1 MEFSQHTI
9 LHVDDYAP
17 GRYARTKL
25 LRQAGFHVREADAG
39 SKALL
44 LAIEYKPQLAL
55 LDVNLPDMSGF
66 EVCRRLKQDPA
77 TAGILVVHLS
87 ATKIEPSDQVQGVE
101 TGADAYLVEPIEPD
115 VLLATVRA
123 MLRAQQS
130 EQALAL
136 ITAQEEE
143 RRRVARELHD
153 DIGQRLAALLIE
165 LEMVQ
170 KTQSADGDLG
180 GSLRSMTL
188 QLQALSDD
196 VGSMSHRLHP
206 TVLEDLGIESALRE
220 LVAEFRRI
228 HDMEVSLVCDRQ
240 ARPLPVAVSTG
251 LYRIAQ
257 EALRNAAKHASGA
270 PVTLTL
276 NGAADRLRL
285 VIEDSGAG
293 FQFDAPRR
301 EGALGLISM
310 RERARLAGGTLLVG
324 TEPGKGTRIEASVP
338 CTVEVRE

>member
-1 MEFSQHTI
+1 MDSQQTI
-9 LHVDDYAP
+9 LHVDDYEP
-17 GRYARTKL
+17 GRYARTRL
-25 LRQAGFHVREADAG
+25 LQQAGFHVREADAG
-39 SKALL
+39 LPALR
-44 LAIEYKPQLAL
+44 LAIECRPQLAI

-77 TAGILVVHLS
+77 TAGILVLHLS
-87 ATKIEPSDQVQGVE
+87 ATKIDPADQVQGLE
-101 TGADAYLVEPIEPD
+101 TGADAYLVEPIEPE

-123 MLRAQQS
+123 MLRAQQA

-165 LEMVQ
+165 IEMVQ
-170 KTQSADGDLG
+170 KTHSVNGDLG
-180 GSLRSMTL
+180 GSLKSMTL
-188 QLQALSDD
+188 QLQSLSDD
-196 VGSMSHRLHP
+196 LGSMSHRLHP

-228 HDMEVSLVCDRQ
+228 HSMEVSLECGRLADT
-240 ARPLPVAVSTG
+240 LPVAVSTA

-257 EALRNAAKHASGA
+257 EALRNAAKHANGA
-270 PVTLTL
+270 PVSLTLTETE
-276 NGAADRLRL
+276 GRVRLL
-285 VIEDSGAG
+285 IEDSGPG

-301 EGALGLISM
+301 DGALGLISM
-310 RERARLAGGTLLVG
+310 RERARLAGGKLLVRTRPQSG
-324 TEPGKGTRIEASVP
+324 TSIEVSVP
-338 CTVEVRE
+338 FAGGASA